1 MREER
6 LKEMLEKASKKKPV
20 TRQTICDTFHI
31 GDRKARRMIEALRER
46 GIRVCGL
53 NTTEGYWI
61 AKSQDEYE
69 QFRRDYAAKA
79 ATIFR
84 RVKNMDNQTDEGQV
98 SILELL

>member
-1 MREER
+1 MREEL
-6 LKEMLEKASKKKPV
+6 LKEMLDKADKDHPI
-20 TRQTICDTFHI
+20 TRDEIISRFHVS
-31 GDRKARRMIEALRER
+31 DRRARKMIEELRER

-84 RVKNMDNQTDEGQV
+84 RVKNMDNQSEEGQV
-98 SILELL
+98 DFLELL

>member
-1 MREER
+1 MREEL
-6 LKEMLEKASKKKPV
+6 LKDMLNKANKENPV
-20 TRQTICDTFHI
+20 TRKDICETFYV
-31 GDRKARRMIEALRER
+31 GDRKARRLIEELREQ

-84 RVKNMDNQTDEGQV
+84 RVRNMDNQSEEGQV
-98 SILELL
+98 DFLELL